1 MENGILVTPDMQQHR
16 DQAAYHV
23 VDYDEVPTEAGALGD
38 HVAAAL
44 DSCSSRGEH
53 KDCDVGRTPL
63 GAPVCLKK
71 ENATIRPLNFQPK
84 SCPEIQGYFR
94 SAIK

>member
-1 MENGILVTPDMQQHR
+1 MIKPPITWLIMMKCRQKQVPWGTTHVT
-16 DQAAYHV
+16 
-23 VDYDEVPTEAGALGD
+23 
-38 HVAAAL
+38 VAAG
-44 DSCSSRGEH
+44 DH

-71 ENATIRPLNFQPK
+71 ENDKIRPLNFQPK
-84 SCPEIQGYFR
+84 SCPEIQGYFL